1 MPDKQIVTCITI
13 TKKQL
18 IFPNSLLLLPEIV
31 AHLPENV
38 ALFPNSLV
46 YTFKKVGES
55 FQLLPPTRK
64 PLKAQSWQHVYINT
78 CILVFINTWPHI
90 DLYTL
95 T

>member
-31 AHLPENV
+31 AHLPEFV
-38 ALFPNSLV
+38 SLHFQKSRREFSTSPA
-46 YTFKKVGES
+46 YT
-55 FQLLPPTRK
+55 K

-78 CILVFINTWPHI
+78 CILVFNNTWPHI
-90 DLYTL
+90 DLYTS

>member
-13 TKKQL
+13 TKNQL

-55 FQLLPPTRK
+55 FQLLPPTRNH
-64 PLKAQSWQHVYINT
+64 SRHNHG
-78 CILVFINTWPHI
+78 NM
-90 DLYTL
+90 YTL
-95 T
+95 IPVYLYSLIHGHI